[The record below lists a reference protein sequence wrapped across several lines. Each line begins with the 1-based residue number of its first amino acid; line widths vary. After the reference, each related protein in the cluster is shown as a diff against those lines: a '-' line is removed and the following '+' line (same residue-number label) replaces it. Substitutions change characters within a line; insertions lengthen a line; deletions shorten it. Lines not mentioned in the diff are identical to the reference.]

1 MLIACVL
8 SLGVFVLWGW
18 LMSVIQP
25 RPQALD
31 SDPTAL
37 EQTAEAPADSQKKS
51 APSED
56 LAMPVPSKI
65 VEEPTL
71 ESLIPSTDNSAP
83 NKIESE
89 TGGALTSEEE
99 IGTEFGGEEPV
110 SAPPTAVASSIPERT
125 VEVVSGDLTFILSNR
140 GGVIRSVGS
149 RHMKSLKGEDAELV
163 PHEEGEIYPMTLL
176 TDHAGMNKALAQSIY
191 QTDSPANQVVH
202 EGNTKVIVSFHL
214 KHATGLTV
222 DRTYTFEHDNPVFKI
237 ENKIDGRMFAAE
249 NLQYRLLWG
258 PGLGGAKESQAD
270 YIIFSGPT
278 TFVNNERVE
287 TYPAEM
293 TDERVVLSGDLKW
306 TAFQNKYFAAAL
318 IPVDGIKSAVIEKLD
333 EDEIYVGLQMDSVQS
348 SASGIAR
355 VYVGTK
361 ELQVLEDSGDKLVRL
376 IDYGWFGNKFAFLV
390 KPILK
395 ALNFFYGLTGNYGWS
410 IIFLTCVIKIIFFPL
425 THKSFK
431 SMKGM
436 QKVQPY
442 VKIIQERHKG
452 GDRQKMTEEMM
463 DLYRKHNVSPMGGCL
478 PMLLQIPVFIA
489 LYHALFFSIEL
500 RGAPFMLWIT
510 DLSEKD
516 PYFVTPVI
524 MGATMI
530 LQQKMTPTAMDPM
543 QAKIMMMM
551 PIVFTFLFITFP
563 AGLVI
568 YWTINNILTITQQY
582 YIYKIAK
589 D

>member
-1 MLIACVL
+1 MENRLLIACVL
-8 SLGVFVLWGW
+8 SLAVFVLWGW
-18 LMSVIQP
+18 LMSIFQP
-25 RPQALD
+25 TPPMQTARQQQEQAAKQEGAVPSAGKEKSAQKSKTQQPQA
-31 SDPTAL
+31 SL
-37 EQTAEAPADSQKKS
+37 EDLMEKPSATAEEALPEMEGTTAMESAAAEGESTAQAATPAT
-51 APSED
+51 
-56 LAMPVPSKI
+56 VP
-65 VEEPTL
+65 
-71 ESLIPSTDNSAP
+71 
-83 NKIESE
+83 
-89 TGGALTSEEE
+89 
-99 IGTEFGGEEPV
+99 
-110 SAPPTAVASSIPERT
+110 AVPERT
-125 VEVVSGDLTFILSNR
+125 IEIDSGDLTYYLSNR
-140 GGVIRSVGS
+140 GGVITSVQS
-149 RHMKSLKGEDAELV
+149 RHLKSMQGEAVELV
-163 PHEEGEIYPMTLL
+163 LHEEGQLYPMTLH
-176 TDHAGMNKALAQSIY
+176 TGNAAMDHALIDSVFSTDAPDQLVVDASNK
-191 QTDSPANQVVH
+191 
-202 EGNTKVIVSFHL
+202 KVSVRFEL
-214 KHATGLTV
+214 KHPTGLTV
-222 DRTYTFEHDNPVFKI
+222 ERTYTFEHGQPLFKV
-237 ENKIDGRMFAAE
+237 ENKVDGAPFAKQ
-249 NLQYRLLWG
+249 NLQYSVLWG
-258 PGLGGAKESQAD
+258 PGLGGAKVSQAD

-287 TYPAEM
+287 TLPDDLGPKPV
-293 TDERVVLSGDLKW
+293 TFSGDLMW
-306 TAFQNKYFAAAL
+306 TGFQNKYFASAMV
-318 IPVDGIKSAVIEKLD
+318 PDSGIKNALVQKIGE
-333 EDEIYVGLQMDSVQS
+333 EGVYVGLSMDSVQS
-348 SASGIAR
+348 SASGSFL

-361 ELQVLEDSGDKLVRL
+361 ELQVLEGADHKLVRL

-395 ALNFFYGLTGNYGWS
+395 ALNFFYGLTHNYGWS
-410 IIFLTCVIKIIFFPL
+410 IIFLTFVIKLLFFPL

-442 VKIIQERHKG
+442 VKIIQERHKD
-452 GDRQKMTEEMM
+452 DRQKMTQEMM
-463 DLYRKHNVSPMGGCL
+463 DLYRKHDVSPMGGCL

-543 QAKIMMMM
+543 QAKIMMAM

-568 YWTINNILTITQQY
+568 YWIVNNVLTISQQY

>member
-1 MLIACVL
+1 MENRLLIACVM
-8 SLGVFVLWGW
+8 SLGVFLVWGW
-18 LMSVIQP
+18 ILSVFQP
-25 RPQALD
+25 PPKKNLE
-31 SDPTAL
+31 DPAGI
-37 EQTAEAPADSQKKS
+37 EQTAEAPAGALKKPDTS
-51 APSED
+51 KD
-56 LAMPVPSKI
+56 DAMPVPSK
-65 VEEPTL
+65 VEEEPTL
-71 ESLIPSTDNSAP
+71 ESLVTEKNSSASVTQDETLEAEPDGTGENVPPPAP
-83 NKIESE
+83 KP
-89 TGGALTSEEE
+89 A
-99 IGTEFGGEEPV
+99 
-110 SAPPTAVASSIPERT
+110 IPERT
-125 VEVVSGDLTFILSNR
+125 IEITSGDLTYTLSNK
-140 GGVIRSVGS
+140 GGVIQSVGS
-149 RHMKSLKGEDAELV
+149 RHMKSLKGKTAELV
-163 PHEEGEIYPMTLL
+163 PHEEGNIYPMTLV
-176 TDHAGMNKALAQSIY
+176 TDHAGMNKALAKSTY
-191 QTDSPANQVVH
+191 ETDAPPTLVVD
-202 EGNTKVIVSFHL
+202 EGNPKVTVSFHL
-214 KHATGLTV
+214 KHPTGLTV
-222 DRTYTFEHDNPVFKI
+222 DRVYTFEHKKPVFTV
-237 ENKIDGRMFAAE
+237 ENKIDGRVFAAE
-249 NLQYRLLWG
+249 DLQYRMLWG
-258 PGLGGAKESQAD
+258 PGLGGSKESQAD

-287 TYPAEM
+287 TSPADMEQ
-293 TDERVVLSGDLKW
+293 DRVTHSGDLKW
-306 TAFQNKYFAAAL
+306 TGFQNKYFAAAL
-318 IPVDGIKSAVIEKLD
+318 IPRDGIESAVVEKHG
-333 EDEIYVGLQMDSVQS
+333 EKEVYVGLQLDSVQS
-348 SASGIAR
+348 SASGTNA

-361 ELQVLEDSGDKLVRL
+361 ELAVLENAGDKLVRL

-410 IIFLTCVIKIIFFPL
+410 IIFLTFIIKLLFFPL

-442 VKIIQERHKG
+442 VKIIQERHK

-568 YWTINNILTITQQY
+568 YWTINNILTISQQY

>member
-1 MLIACVL
+1 
-8 SLGVFVLWGW
+8 
-18 LMSVIQP
+18 MSVVQP
-25 RPQALD
+25 QPPQV
-31 SDPTAL
+31 DPNSAPI
-37 EQTAEAPADSQKKS
+37 EETAEAPADLEKKQFKP
-51 APSED
+51 AD
-56 LAMPVPSKI
+56 DAMPIPSKI
-65 VEEPTL
+65 EEPAEEAPL
-71 ESLIPSTDNSAP
+71 ESLIPSTN
-83 NKIESE
+83 NTEQETIE
-89 TGGALTSEEE
+89 GEEE
-99 IGTEFGGEEPV
+99 TAEEH
-110 SAPPTAVASSIPERT
+110 SSTPPTPTVQDIPERT
-125 VEVVSGDLTFILSNR
+125 IEVISGALTYTLSNR
-140 GGVIRSVGS
+140 GGVIHSVGS
-149 RHMKSLKGEDAELV
+149 LHMKSMKGQAAELT
-163 PHEEGEIYPMTLL
+163 PHEEGEIYPLTLM
-176 TDHAGMNKALAQSIY
+176 TDHTGMNKALAQSIY
-191 QTDSPANQVVH
+191 QTDAPPTQIVD
-202 EGNTKVIVSFHL
+202 EGNSKVIVSFHL
-214 KHATGLTV
+214 KHSTGLTV
-222 DRTYTFEHDNPVFKI
+222 DRIYTFEKGNPIFKV
-237 ENKIDGRMFAAE
+237 ENKIDGRVFAGE
-249 NLQYRLLWG
+249 NLQYRMLWG

-278 TFVNNERVE
+278 TFLNNERVE
-287 TYPAEM
+287 THPGDM
-293 TDERVVLSGDLKW
+293 TEDRVVHSGDLKW
-306 TAFQNKYFAAAL
+306 TGFQNKYFAAAL
-318 IPVDGIKSAVIEKLD
+318 LPVDGIKSGVVEKHGD
-333 EDEIYVGLQMDSVQS
+333 KEVYVGLQMESTQS
-348 SASGIAR
+348 SASSISR

-361 ELQVLEDSGDKLVRL
+361 ELELLENAGDHLVRL
-376 IDYGWFGNKFAFLV
+376 IDYGWFGNKFAFMV

-410 IIFLTCVIKIIFFPL
+410 IIFLTFVIKLLFFPL

-442 VKIIQERHKG
+442 VKIIQERHK

-568 YWTINNILTITQQY
+568 YWTINNILTISQQY

>member
-1 MLIACVL
+1 M
-8 SLGVFVLWGW
+8 LWGW
-18 LMSVIQP
+18 LMSVVQP
-25 RPQALD
+25 QPPKVDPD
-31 SDPTAL
+31 STAT
-37 EQTAEAPADSQKKS
+37 EQTAETSPSSSGNKDKPAD
-51 APSED
+51 D
-56 LAMPVPSKI
+56 AMPVPSKI
-65 VEEPTL
+65 EDPSEDASL
-71 ESLIPSTDNSAP
+71 ESLLPTTE
-83 NKIESE
+83 NKTQENI
-89 TGGALTSEEE
+89 A
-99 IGTEFGGEEPV
+99 GEENLSGETELETEGEGEEQI
-110 SAPPTAVASSIPERT
+110 SAPPKPAAPAIPERT
-125 VEVVSGDLTFILSNR
+125 VEVVSGALTYTLSNR
-140 GGVIRSVGS
+140 GGVITSVGS
-149 RHMKSLKGEDAELV
+149 RHMKSLKGEAAELV
-163 PHEEGEIYPMTLL
+163 PHEEGSIYPMTLV
-176 TDHAGMNKALAQSIY
+176 TDHTGMNKALAQSTY
-191 QTDSPANQVVH
+191 ETDSPPSQIVD
-202 EGNTKVIVSFHL
+202 EGNSKVTVSFHL

-222 DRTYTFEHDNPVFKI
+222 DRTYTFEHGNPVFKI
-237 ENKIDGRMFAAE
+237 ENKIEGSMFAGE
-249 NLQYRLLWG
+249 NLQYRMLWG
-258 PGLGGAKESQAD
+258 PGLGGSKESQAD

-278 TFVNNERVE
+278 TFLNNERLE
-287 TYPAEM
+287 TSPGDM
-293 TDERVVLSGDLKW
+293 KKDRVVHKGDLKW
-306 TAFQNKYFAAAL
+306 TGFQNKYFAAAML
-318 IPVDGIKSAVIEKLD
+318 PVDGIEAGVVEKHGD
-333 EDEIYVGLQMDSVQS
+333 EEVYVGLQMDSVQS
-348 SASGIAR
+348 SAASISK

-361 ELQVLEDSGDKLVRL
+361 ELEVLENAGDHLVRL

-410 IIFLTCVIKIIFFPL
+410 IIFLTFVIKLLFFPL

-452 GDRQKMTEEMM
+452 DRQKMTEEMM
-463 DLYRKHNVSPMGGCL
+463 ELYRKHNVSPMGGCL

-516 PYFVTPVI
+516 PFFVTPVI

-568 YWTINNILTITQQY
+568 YWTINNILTIAQQY
-582 YIYKIAK
+582 YIYKVAK